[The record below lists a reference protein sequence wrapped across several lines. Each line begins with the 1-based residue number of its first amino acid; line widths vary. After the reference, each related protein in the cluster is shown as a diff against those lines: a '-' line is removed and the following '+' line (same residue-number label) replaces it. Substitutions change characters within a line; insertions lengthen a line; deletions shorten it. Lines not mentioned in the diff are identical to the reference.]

1 MTDVM
6 TSGQRSRCMAAIK
19 GKNTRPEL
27 IVRKYLFGRGLRF
40 RINNRKLPGTPDI
53 VLKKYKTV
61 VFVDGC
67 FWHGHEGCRYFKRPS
82 SNIEFWKQKIN
93 LNIARDYRVKVE
105 LRLLG
110 WRVIRIWECEIKNKS
125 QRQQALDALYNR
137 IVCAPSVAPISDL
150 TPGNATSVSGD
161 TSSATFP
168 YIPASP
174 RPFLTT
180 TPPRPYEQSASI
192 LTPAESAP
200 TYRPSKKS

>member
-6 TSGQRSRCMAAIK
+6 ISGQRSRCMAAIK

-27 IVRKYLFGRGLRF
+27 IVRKYLFARGLRF

-67 FWHGHEGCRYFKRPS
+67 FWHGHEGCRYFKLPA

-93 LNIARDYRVKVE
+93 LNIARDYRVEVE

-137 IVCAPSVAPISDL
+137 IVKADSYPIPVAS
-150 TPGNATSVSGD
+150 
-161 TSSATFP
+161 
-168 YIPASP
+168 SP
-174 RPFLTT
+174 RPFLTAS
-180 TPPRPYEQSASI
+180 PKPYEQSDSI
-192 LTPAESAP
+192 APQAAEP
-200 TYRPSKKS
+200 TYDYRLKK

>member
-1 MTDVM
+1 
-6 TSGQRSRCMAAIK
+6 MAAIK
-19 GKNTRPEL
+19 GKNTRPEM
-27 IVRKYLFGRGLRF
+27 IVRKYLFARGLRF

-67 FWHGHEGCRYFKRPS
+67 FWHGHEGCRYFKLPA

-93 LNIARDYRVKVE
+93 LNIARDYRVEVE

-125 QRQQALDALYNR
+125 QRQRVLDALYQL
-137 IVCAPSVAPISDL
+137 ITD
-150 TPGNATSVSGD
+150 TTSVSIAV
-161 TSSATFP
+161 TIA
-168 YIPASP
+168 P

-180 TPPRPYEQSASI
+180 SPKPYGQRESITPQA
-192 LTPAESAP
+192 AESDSD
-200 TYRPSKKS
+200 YRLKD

>member
-1 MTDVM
+1 MTYVM

-27 IVRKYLFGRGLRF
+27 IVRKYLFARGLRF

-67 FWHGHEGCRYFKRPS
+67 FWHGHEGCRYFKLPA

-93 LNIARDYRVKVE
+93 LNIARDYRVEVE

-110 WRVIRIWECEIKNKS
+110 WRVIRIWECEIKNKG

-137 IVCAPSVAPISDL
+137 IV
-150 TPGNATSVSGD
+150 NATAISRNSSTTAGD
-161 TSSATFP
+161 TAFNSGETTAVTFP
-168 YIPASP
+168 EKTFP
-174 RPFLTT
+174 RPFLHAS
-180 TPPRPYEQSASI
+180 PQPYEQPVSF
-192 LTPAESAP
+192 LTAAEP
-200 TYRPSKKS
+200 TSTYQPSKKS

>member
-27 IVRKYLFGRGLRF
+27 IVRKYLFARGLRF

-67 FWHGHEGCRYFKRPS
+67 FWHGHEGCRYFKLPA

-93 LNIARDYRVKVE
+93 LNIARDYRVEVE

-125 QRQQALDALYNR
+125 QRQRVLDALYHR
-137 IVCAPSVAPISDL
+137 IVCAPANSRNTPAV
-150 TPGNATSVSGD
+150 PGNSPAV
-161 TSSATFP
+161 TFP
-168 YIPASP
+168 DKTSTRPFLPASP
-174 RPFLTT
+174 Q
-180 TPPRPYEQSASI
+180 PYEQPVSF
-192 LTPAESAP
+192 LTAAEPTP
-200 TYRPSKKS
+200 TYQPSKKS

>member
-27 IVRKYLFGRGLRF
+27 IVRKYLFARGLRF

-67 FWHGHEGCRYFKRPS
+67 FWHGHEGCRYFKLPA

-93 LNIARDYRVKVE
+93 LNIARDYRVEVE

-110 WRVIRIWECEIKNKS
+110 WRFIRIWECEIKNKS
-125 QRQQALDALYNR
+125 QRQQAFDALYNR
-137 IVCAPSVAPISDL
+137 IVCAPATSRNTPAV
-150 TPGNATSVSGD
+150 PGNSPAV
-161 TSSATFP
+161 TFP
-168 YIPASP
+168 DKTST
-174 RPFLTT
+174 RPFLLAS
-180 TPPRPYEQSASI
+180 PQPYGQPVSF
-192 LTPAESAP
+192 LTAAEP
-200 TYRPSKKS
+200 TSTYQPSKKS

>member
-19 GKNTRPEL
+19 SKNTRPEL
-27 IVRKYLFGRGLRF
+27 IVRKYLFARGLRF

-67 FWHGHEGCRYFKRPS
+67 FWHGHEGCRYFKLPA

-93 LNIARDYRVKVE
+93 LNIARDYRVEVE

-137 IVCAPSVAPISDL
+137 IVSAPATSRNTPAV
-150 TPGNATSVSGD
+150 PGNSPAV
-161 TSSATFP
+161 TFP
-168 YIPASP
+168 DKTSP
-174 RPFLTT
+174 RPFL
-180 TPPRPYEQSASI
+180 PASPQPYEQPVFF
-192 LTPAESAP
+192 LTAAEPTP
-200 TYRPSKKS
+200 TYQPSKKS

>member
-27 IVRKYLFGRGLRF
+27 IVRKYLFARGLRF

-67 FWHGHEGCRYFKRPS
+67 FWHGHEGCRYFKLPA

-93 LNIARDYRVKVE
+93 LNIARDYRVEVE

-137 IVCAPSVAPISDL
+137 IVSATAI
-150 TPGNATSVSGD
+150 TGNATISAPFQE
-161 TSSATFP
+161 THSS
-168 YIPASP
+168 S
-174 RPFLTT
+174 RRFLTS
-180 TPPRPYEQSASI
+180 TPPKPYEQSASI
-192 LTPAESAP
+192 STPAAEP
-200 TYRPSKKS
+200 TLTYQSSKKS